1 MRNIKD
7 IESFLPSSQFES
19 KGMKDLLP
27 SSTRLN
33 EALGDGAELDG
44 RALSDVKV
52 SDWLWD
58 FNVETKSFPKASVF
72 REFLKPEEDLSV
84 FASQVVNRFALE
96 AWKGIKTK
104 KIFNASIPPKERE
117 RIKSKLR
124 GFWGTKKKLEM
135 YNQEKES
142 LAEFISAFEDF
153 LLNGDLGASIQ
164 INADDIILTKSTS
177 TSDPLSGTMSRIF
190 TSLKSFFTKSS
201 WQKSLAWL
209 INNIANNEQHVKWL
223 NTTIYEQNKLSSGIN
238 PDVRS
243 AFDTF
248 VTEAGLQANVPDME
262 AAMPG
267 IKAAAKLAIEGSK
280 ALPEQGRETWMG
292 ALYNTYL
299 FGLYQRMLII
309 GCCAWVYDLVGD
321 TDIMSRD
328 SEIRVRKEEPQ
339 EPSSS
344 PVGLEEGEYNG
355 VRVYKISYLSSE
367 FKDILSSLL
376 EEKQIGESKYEEY
389 RNRIDARK
397 DSRSII
403 RSVRMDVLGWGN
415 RNGFRRTDRPDVKGL
430 STDGSTRLIIP
441 VEMYKKLI
449 G

>member
-7 IESFLPSSQFES
+7 IESFLPSAKFES
-19 KGMKDLLP
+19 KGIEDLLP
-27 SSTRLN
+27 LDGRLN
-33 EALGDGAELDG
+33 EAAGDGSELDG
-44 RALSDVKV
+44 KTLSDVKV

-96 AWKGIKTK
+96 AWKAIKTK
-104 KIFNASIPPKERE
+104 KIFNAAIPPKEKE

-124 GFWGTKKKLEM
+124 GFWRARKKLEI

-142 LAEFISAFEDF
+142 LAEFIAAFEEF

-164 INADDIILTKSTS
+164 MGAEDIVLTKSTS
-177 TSDPLSGTMSRIF
+177 TADPLSGTMSKIF

-201 WQKSLAWL
+201 WQKALVWL
-209 INNIANNEQHVKWL
+209 VNNIANNKQHVKWL
-223 NTTIYEQNKLSSGIN
+223 NTSIYEPNKLSSGTN

-243 AFDTF
+243 AFDSF
-248 VTEAGLQANVPDME
+248 VTEGGLQANVPDMD

-267 IKAAAKLAIEGSK
+267 IKSAAKLVIEASK
-280 ALPEQGRETWMG
+280 AIPGQGSDTWMG

-321 TDIMSRD
+321 TDIMSKN
-328 SEIRVRKEEPQ
+328 SEIMVRKEDTQ
-339 EPSSS
+339 ESSAS

-376 EEKQIGESKYEEY
+376 DEKQIGESKFEEY

-403 RSVRMDVLGWGN
+403 RAVRMDVLGWGN

-441 VEMYKKLI
+441 TEMYKKLV